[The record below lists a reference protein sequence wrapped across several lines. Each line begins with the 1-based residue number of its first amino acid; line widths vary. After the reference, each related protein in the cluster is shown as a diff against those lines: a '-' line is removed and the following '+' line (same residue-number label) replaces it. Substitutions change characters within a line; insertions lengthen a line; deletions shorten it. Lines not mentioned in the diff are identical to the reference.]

1 LLRVAD
7 EDAFNAEKTFRR
19 GRFLQPAKEPVM
31 NDLISLI
38 DSYIDIW
45 NEPDTSYRRA
55 LIARVWTEDA
65 RYVDPLMQGDG
76 HEGIDAMVQA
86 VQERFPRHRFRRI
99 GNVDAFQ
106 DRVRFA
112 WSLAPLD
119 PAAPGSMR
127 AQGSDFGV
135 LRDGRLQRVTGFL
148 DPVADQPQPQPRG
161 WSVDRFAAFW
171 KKPDLAQVAP
181 ALTPDVV
188 GYWPGSDEP
197 VRGIAD
203 YTQRIAD
210 LIALVPDF
218 RLDVAEHAVND
229 NCVFIRWIAHGSFEG
244 KPLEFGGVDRVRMR
258 DGLVAENRIYCD
270 HPLIHALAR
279 HGKDAAPALSRSIA
293 A

>member
-1 LLRVAD
+1 
-7 EDAFNAEKTFRR
+7 
-19 GRFLQPAKEPVM
+19 M
-31 NDLISLI
+31 NDPVSLI

-45 NEPDTSYRRA
+45 NEPDATYRRK

-65 RYVDPLMQGDG
+65 KYLDPLMQGDG
-76 HEGIDAMVQA
+76 HDGIDAMVQA
-86 VQERFPRHRFRRI
+86 VQERFPHHRFRRV

-119 PAAPGSMR
+119 PAAAGAMHAR
-127 AQGSDFGV
+127 GSDFGV

-148 DPVADQPQPQPRG
+148 DPVAEQSQPQSQPHG

-171 KKPDLAQVAP
+171 NKPDVAQVAS

-197 VRGIAD
+197 VRGVAD

-218 RLDVAEHAVND
+218 RLDVAEHATSGD
-229 NCVFIRWIAHGSFEG
+229 CVFIRWVARGSFEG

-270 HPLIHALAR
+270 HPLIHALAQSGNR
-279 HGKDAAPALSRSIA
+279 AASGRSLSSA

>member
-1 LLRVAD
+1 
-7 EDAFNAEKTFRR
+7 
-19 GRFLQPAKEPVM
+19 M

-45 NEPDTSYRRA
+45 NEPDASYRRK

-65 RYVDPLMQGDG
+65 KYVDPLMQGDG

-99 GNVDAFQ
+99 GNVDAFR

-112 WSLAPLD
+112 WSLVPLD
-119 PAAPGSMR
+119 PAEPGSMH

-148 DPVADQPQPQPRG
+148 DPVADQAQPRG

-171 KKPDLAQVAP
+171 KKPDVAQVAP

-210 LIALVPDF
+210 LITLVPDF
-218 RLDVAEHAVND
+218 RLDVAEHAASGD
-229 NCVFIRWIAHGSFEG
+229 CVFIRWIAHGSFEG